1 MQACLGIIVIVMT
14 AFNLDEHIKNRFQLF
29 EGKRSREE
37 DEKIYDKVY
46 SLCLNEMILFVG
58 QNVSKDE
65 LDNLTKKLDTEDP
78 KNVFLAVLENVPL
91 AKLRLET
98 RLKYFVDQLLVDSLK
113 KKNQRKQ

>member
-1 MQACLGIIVIVMT
+1 MSS
-14 AFNLDEHIKNRFQLF
+14 FNLDEHIKSRFQLF
-29 EGKRSREE
+29 EGKRSKEE

-58 QNVSKDE
+58 QNISKDE
-65 LDNLTKKLDTEDP
+65 MDTFTKKLDTEDP
-78 KNVFLAVLENVPL
+78 KSAFLAALENVPL
-91 AKLRLET
+91 VKLRLEA